1 MFEESLFNGDISQWD
16 VSNVE
21 SMLCMFTGSEFN
33 GDISNWNVSKVE
45 NMAHI
50 FDRSK
55 IEYLPPWYK
64 KQY

>member
-1 MFEESLFNGDISQWD
+1 
-16 VSNVE
+16 
-21 SMLCMFTGSEFN
+21 
-33 GDISNWNVSKVE
+33 VSKVE
-45 NMAHI
+45 NMAHM